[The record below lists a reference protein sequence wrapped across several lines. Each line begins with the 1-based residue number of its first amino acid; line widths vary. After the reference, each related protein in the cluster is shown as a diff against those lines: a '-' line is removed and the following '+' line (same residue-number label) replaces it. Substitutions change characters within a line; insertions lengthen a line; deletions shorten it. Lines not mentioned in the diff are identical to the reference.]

1 MKETEIIQ
9 LLAAFLIEFATAK
22 VDARTLPPE
31 VLYRRIGKIKECM
44 PEMIDY
50 LRREA
55 PRGVYDGI
63 NGLYEEFANEADI
76 RKRYLKLMQAYLLA
90 LMYLLM
96 NTATLLEKA
105 EEYLKTQNKA

>member
-1 MKETEIIQ
+1 MKETEIIR
-9 LLAAFLIEFATAK
+9 LLAAFIIEFATAK

-63 NGLYEEFANEADI
+63 KGFTRNSQTRLTSGS
-76 RKRYLKLMQAYLLA
+76 
-90 LMYLLM
+90 
-96 NTATLLEKA
+96 ATSSSCKPTSWL
-105 EEYLKTQNKA
+105 